1 MKKLGFIVEMKDCKD
16 AADLRRWVDLA
27 QQQGIDGV
35 ELLFNS
41 KCGVDFSLDKIKPAF
56 ENTPV
61 EPAACGLWW
70 LNTISPDPDERAA
83 VRRTMLEFLDMA
95 EAIGCRMAFFNTGE
109 YDPEDP
115 DKNIAEFKKEY
126 LYYKDIADKKGSKLA
141 CYLGHG
147 GNFVHSRGILDKLLK
162 EVPEFNI
169 KLDPVGI
176 MRNMKDDPY
185 EIMKRY
191 ANRIAHFHAKDIFR
205 YGDDGWEIEPIV
217 GMGQLKWNVMLGM
230 LWNVGYDGY
239 IIIEPHGDVWAEPEN
254 RWKHIVLAK
263 RHLEQYMIR

>member
-35 ELLFNS
+35 ERCS
-41 KCGVDFSLDKIKPAF
+41 TQSAAWTSRWTKSSLRLKIHPWSPRPA
-56 ENTPV
+56 
-61 EPAACGLWW
+61 GLWW
-70 LNTISPDPDERAA
+70 LNTISPDPDGARGSAPDPQ
-83 VRRTMLEFLDMA
+83 LEFLDMA

-126 LYYKDIADKKGSKLA
+126 LYYKDIADKKGIKLA

-147 GNFVHSRGILDKLLK
+147 GNFVHSREILDKLLK

-169 KLDPVGI
+169 KLGPGG
-176 MRNMKDDPY
+176 Y
-185 EIMKRY
+185 Y
-191 ANRIAHFHAKDIFR
+191 AAT
-205 YGDDGWEIEPIV
+205 
-217 GMGQLKWNVMLGM
+217 
-230 LWNVGYDGY
+230 
-239 IIIEPHGDVWAEPEN
+239 
-254 RWKHIVLAK
+254 
-263 RHLEQYMIR
+263 

>member
-83 VRRTMLEFLDMA
+83 VRRTMLEFLAMA

-126 LYYKDIADKKGSKLA
+126 LYYKDIADKKGIKLA

-147 GNFVHSRGILDKLLK
+147 GNFVHSREILDKLLK

>member
-126 LYYKDIADKKGSKLA
+126 LYYKDIADKKGIKLA

-185 EIMKRY
+185 TPSFCPPCTGT
-191 ANRIAHFHAKDIFR
+191 AF
-205 YGDDGWEIEPIV
+205 PIHRPV
-217 GMGQLKWNVMLGM
+217 PV
-230 LWNVGYDGY
+230 
-239 IIIEPHGDVWAEPEN
+239 
-254 RWKHIVLAK
+254 
-263 RHLEQYMIR
+263 

>member
-1 MKKLGFIVEMKDCKD
+1 MKDCKD

-95 EAIGCRMAFFNTGE
+95 EAIGCRMAFST
-109 YDPEDP
+109 PASTTRRTRTRISP
-115 DKNIAEFKKEY
+115 S
-126 LYYKDIADKKGSKLA
+126 SKRI
-141 CYLGHG
+141 
-147 GNFVHSRGILDKLLK
+147 SLL
-162 EVPEFNI
+162 
-169 KLDPVGI
+169 
-176 MRNMKDDPY
+176 
-185 EIMKRY
+185 
-191 ANRIAHFHAKDIFR
+191 
-205 YGDDGWEIEPIV
+205 
-217 GMGQLKWNVMLGM
+217 
-230 LWNVGYDGY
+230 
-239 IIIEPHGDVWAEPEN
+239 
-254 RWKHIVLAK
+254 
-263 RHLEQYMIR
+263 

>member
-126 LYYKDIADKKGSKLA
+126 LYYKDIADKKGIKLA
-141 CYLGHG
+141 CYLGHCC
-147 GNFVHSRGILDKLLK
+147 FSKRMRKLFRKNEKSVLRFCNK
-162 EVPEFNI
+162 SS
-169 KLDPVGI
+169 KT
-176 MRNMKDDPY
+176 
-185 EIMKRY
+185 KR
-191 ANRIAHFHAKDIFR
+191 AFTK
-205 YGDDGWEIEPIV
+205 
-217 GMGQLKWNVMLGM
+217 
-230 LWNVGYDGY
+230 
-239 IIIEPHGDVWAEPEN
+239 
-254 RWKHIVLAK
+254 VLMPCK
-263 RHLEQYMIR
+263 RPF

>member
-41 KCGVDFSLDKIKPAF
+41 KCGVDFTLDKIKPAF

-115 DKNIAEFKKEY
+115 DHQDWF
-126 LYYKDIADKKGSKLA
+126 AD
-141 CYLGHG
+141 CT
-147 GNFVHSRGILDKLLK
+147 
-162 EVPEFNI
+162 PEW
-169 KLDPVGI
+169 V
-176 MRNMKDDPY
+176 
-185 EIMKRY
+185 EQ
-191 ANRIAHFHAKDIFR
+191 FR
-205 YGDDGWEIEPIV
+205 PS
-217 GMGQLKWNVMLGM
+217 
-230 LWNVGYDGY
+230 
-239 IIIEPHGDVWAEPEN
+239 
-254 RWKHIVLAK
+254 
-263 RHLEQYMIR
+263 

>member
-41 KCGVDFSLDKIKPAF
+41 KCGVDFTLDKIKPAF

-115 DKNIAEFKKEY
+115 DKNIAEFKKN
-126 LYYKDIADKKGSKLA
+126 I
-141 CYLGHG
+141 
-147 GNFVHSRGILDKLLK
+147 FTIRTSRT
-162 EVPEFNI
+162 
-169 KLDPVGI
+169 
-176 MRNMKDDPY
+176 
-185 EIMKRY
+185 KR
-191 ANRIAHFHAKDIFR
+191 ASSWPAT
-205 YGDDGWEIEPIV
+205 
-217 GMGQLKWNVMLGM
+217 
-230 LWNVGYDGY
+230 
-239 IIIEPHGDVWAEPEN
+239 WATAETSSIPA
-254 RWKHIVLAK
+254 RFWTSC
-263 RHLEQYMIR
+263 

>member
-1 MKKLGFIVEMKDCKD
+1 
-16 AADLRRWVDLA
+16 
-27 QQQGIDGV
+27 
-35 ELLFNS
+35 
-41 KCGVDFSLDKIKPAF
+41 
-56 ENTPV
+56 
-61 EPAACGLWW
+61 
-70 LNTISPDPDERAA
+70 
-83 VRRTMLEFLDMA
+83 MLEFLDMA
-95 EAIGCRMAFFNTGE
+95 EAIRLPEWSFFNTGE

-126 LYYKDIADKKGSKLA
+126 LYYKDIADKKGIKLA

-147 GNFVHSRGILDKLLK
+147 GNFVHSREILDKLLK

>member
-115 DKNIAEFKKEY
+115 DKNIAEFKKN
-126 LYYKDIADKKGSKLA
+126 I
-141 CYLGHG
+141 
-147 GNFVHSRGILDKLLK
+147 FTIRTSRT
-162 EVPEFNI
+162 
-169 KLDPVGI
+169 
-176 MRNMKDDPY
+176 
-185 EIMKRY
+185 KR
-191 ANRIAHFHAKDIFR
+191 ASSWPAI
-205 YGDDGWEIEPIV
+205 
-217 GMGQLKWNVMLGM
+217 
-230 LWNVGYDGY
+230 
-239 IIIEPHGDVWAEPEN
+239 WATAETSSIPA
-254 RWKHIVLAK
+254 RFWTSC
-263 RHLEQYMIR
+263 

>member
-1 MKKLGFIVEMKDCKD
+1 MKKWLSMF
-16 AADLRRWVDLA
+16 LA
-27 QQQGIDGV
+27 TV
-35 ELLFNS
+35 ML
-41 KCGVDFSLDKIKPAF
+41 CGVLAGCGGTQSGSTPASGAQSASAAGDSNVNAEGF
-56 ENTPV
+56 PIVN
-61 EPAACGLWW
+61 EPITLRGMVA
-70 LNTISPDPDERAA
+70 LNANVKDW
-83 VRRTMLEFLDMA
+83 
-95 EAIGCRMAFFNTGE
+95 
-109 YDPEDP
+109 
-115 DKNIAEFKKEY
+115 
-126 LYYKDIADKKGSKLA
+126 KDIADKKGIKLA

-147 GNFVHSRGILDKLLK
+147 GNFVHSREILDKLLK

>member
-126 LYYKDIADKKGSKLA
+126 LYYKDIADKKGIKLA

-205 YGDDGWEIEPIV
+205 SEGAHV
-217 GMGQLKWNVMLGM
+217 
-230 LWNVGYDGY
+230 
-239 IIIEPHGDVWAEPEN
+239 
-254 RWKHIVLAK
+254 
-263 RHLEQYMIR
+263 